1 MWLIKASLRNPY
13 MVATL
18 VFMIVFL
25 GFMAITSIPVDILP
39 VFETPAVQVLTYYQ
53 GMPASSIEKTI
64 TNRIERWVNQA
75 PGAAEVESRSVPGVS
90 VVKVFFRDGIDPNA
104 ALTLTN
110 SLALG
115 ALPTLPP
122 NTLPPVVLPFDPTGT
137 LPLGIL
143 TVSNPEL
150 DEAKVKDYARIDVR
164 NMLGAVKG
172 SVAPVVVGGK
182 DRTILIYLDP
192 KRLQDKKLSPLDV
205 VKALQEGNLMV
216 TPGTAYFGPY
226 QVLLDSNALLK
237 NVQDFDDLPIRIEPN
252 NNVYLR
258 DVGHAED
265 SYAIQT
271 SRVRI
276 NGKQQVYVP
285 IYRQGGASSL
295 TVADGAREHI
305 PYMEDRLPKGTVLK
319 FVMDQSVY
327 VREAIVSLI
336 HEGLI
341 GAVMVSIMILVFL
354 GNWRMTLIA
363 SMSIPLAILG
373 AIIGLKV
380 FGQTINA
387 MTLGGLALAIGPL
400 VDDAIVEL
408 ENNHRNYHMGKSRIR
423 AALDGC
429 AEVMVPVMV
438 ATCTTIIVLAPLA
451 LMPGMA
457 GFLFRPLALAVAFAM
472 LSSFLLSR
480 TFVPMMCAKFLPDEH
495 RGTHGHGPSS
505 HGEEHPELGFFGRI
519 HHRIDRFLIRQTKR
533 YERFLAFALRYRG
546 VVLGVVLLL
555 FIGSLTLLRGI
566 GREFFPQVDA
576 GQVTMYVQ
584 APSNLRLDAA
594 EKRVAEVEK
603 FLEREIPA
611 EEREMIVSELG
622 LDPDWSAAYT
632 ANAGQQD
639 TIIRIQLSENRKR
652 SAQEYAIRL
661 RHAFADLPQFND
673 LRVSFDTGGMVST
686 ALNYGVSSP
695 INIQI
700 EGGAPAEALKLAQ
713 EIRLQA
719 AGVKGAADV
728 RIAQRLDAPY
738 LILEIDRQ
746 KAANIGLSARDVIEQ
761 VVAAMN
767 SSISIHRNFWIDPK
781 SGNQYFVGVQYPENP
796 HATVEVLENVFA
808 TGIKQKEPVA
818 LSSLVHLHPSTDA
831 VEVNHVS
838 LYRVFNILVNTEGRN
853 IGSVAKDIHA
863 RLKTV
868 KVPTGMRVKMR
879 GEYERMNESTSR
891 LMMGLA
897 MAAVLVYLLQVALFR
912 SWVGPFIIM
921 FTVPLGLIG
930 VLTILYLTNTT
941 LNVQSQMGVIFLVG
955 IAVNNGVLLV
965 EFANKQ
971 RKLGASV
978 HDAIS
983 TAAAIRFRPILM
995 TFLATFLDLTPM
1007 AIGFGKGSEA
1017 TVPLARAVVGGLLTS
1032 TFLTLVVVPILYTLL
1047 IKEGDASELD
1057 IEDELADTPEEKI
1070 IRGEAEDV
1078 AEIVATTAEHAPH
1091 TTLPRDPGEAKGI
1104 RSGPDP

>member
-18 VFMIVFL
+18 VFMMMVLGIV
-25 GFMAITSIPVDILP
+25 AIFNIPVDILP
-39 VFETPAVQVLTYYQ
+39 VFKTPAVQVLTYYQ

-64 TNRIERWVNQA
+64 TNRVERWVVQA
-75 PGAAEVESRSVPGVS
+75 PGAETVESRSVPGVS
-90 VVKVFFRDGIDPNA
+90 VVKIYFRDEIDPNT
-104 ALTLTN
+104 ALTLTT

-115 ALPTLPP
+115 TLPTLPP
-122 NTLPPVVLPFDPTGT
+122 NTLPPVVLPFDPTAT
-137 LPLGIL
+137 MPLGIL
-143 TVSNPEL
+143 TVRNPTL
-150 DEAKVKDYARIDVR
+150 DEAHVKDLARIDVR

-192 KRLQDKKLSPLDV
+192 RRLQAKKLSPLDV
-205 VKALQEGNLMV
+205 VKALQDGNLMV
-216 TPGTAYFGPY
+216 TPGTAYFGDN
-226 QVLLDSNALLK
+226 QVLLDSNAMAE
-237 NVQDFDDLPIRIEPN
+237 NVKDLNDLPIRIEPN

-295 TVADGAREHI
+295 SVAEGLKKYI
-305 PYMEDRLPKGTVLK
+305 PYIEDRLPKGTTLS

-327 VREAIVSLI
+327 VKEAILSLI
-336 HEGLI
+336 HEGIL
-341 GAVMVSIMILVFL
+341 GALLVSVMILIFL
-354 GNWRMTLIA
+354 GNIRMTLIA
-363 SMSIPLAILG
+363 SLSIPLAILG
-373 AIIGLKV
+373 AIIGLYTT
-380 FGQTINA
+380 GNTINA

-408 ENNHRNYHMGKSRIR
+408 ENNHRNYHLGKSRMR

-472 LSSFLLSR
+472 LASFLLSR

-495 RGTHGHGPSS
+495 RGHNKADGHGHD
-505 HGEEHPELGFFGRI
+505 EHNRGWFGRV
-519 HHRIDRFLIRQTKR
+519 HHRIEHFLIRQTKR
-533 YERFLAFALRYRG
+533 YERFLAFALRHRFG
-546 VVLGVVLLL
+546 VLSVILLL
-555 FIGSLTLLRGI
+555 FLGSLTLLFGI

-576 GQVTMYVQ
+576 GQITIFLR
-584 APSNLRLDAA
+584 APSNLRLDAS
-594 EKRVAEVEK
+594 ERRVAEVEQ
-603 FLEREIPA
+603 FLEQQIPA
-611 EEREMIVSELG
+611 ADREMIVSELG

-639 TIIRIQLSENRKR
+639 TVIRVQLSEKR
-652 SAQEYAIRL
+652 QKTSQEYAIQL
-661 RHAFADLPQFND
+661 RHAFAANPQFND

-695 INIQI
+695 IDIQI
-700 EGGAPAEALKLAQ
+700 EGGTTEEAFGLAR
-713 EIRLQA
+713 EIRQQV

-728 RIAQRLDAPY
+728 RIGQRLDAPY
-738 LILEIDRQ
+738 LIMEIDRQ

-767 SSISIHRNFWIDPK
+767 SSVSINRNFWIDPK

-796 HATVEVLENVFA
+796 NATVEALENIYA
-808 TGIKQKEPVA
+808 TGIGQSEPVT
-818 LSSLVHLHPSTDA
+818 LSSLVKLRPSTDA

-838 LYRVFNILVNTEGRN
+838 LYRTFNVLVNTEDRDV
-853 IGSVAKDIHA
+853 GSVAKDVEA
-863 RLKTV
+863 RLKDV
-868 KVPTGMRVKMR
+868 KVPAGMRVKLQR
-879 GEYERMNESTSR
+879 RVRCRHERVVPAASSF
-891 LMMGLA
+891 GLA
-897 MAAVLVYLLQVALFR
+897 MAAVLVYLLLVALFR
-912 SWVGPFIIM
+912 SWIGPFIIM

-930 VLTILYLTNTT
+930 VLTMLYCTNTT

-955 IAVNNGVLLV
+955 IAVNNGVLLL

-971 RKLGASV
+971 RKLGSSV
-978 HDAIS
+978 SEAIT

-995 TFLATFLDLTPM
+995 TFLATFLDLVPM
-1007 AIGFGKGSEA
+1007 AIGLGRGSEA
-1017 TVPLARAVVGGLLTS
+1017 TVPLARAVVGGLLSS

-1047 IKEGDASELD
+1047 MKEGDVSDAD
-1057 IEDELADTPEEKI
+1057 IEAELADRP
-1070 IRGEAEDV
+1070 DV
-1078 AEIVATTAEHAPH
+1078 RIARWRRPSE
-1091 TTLPRDPGEAKGI
+1091 
-1104 RSGPDP
+1104 